1 MSGNRQGQGP
11 EKQPVLS
18 AVLSFILVGAGQVYN
33 GQVIRGVAWFGTTVL
48 SGFLIGVI
56 AVLTLGIGAILLP
69 LLFVFPLAA
78 AVDAYLQA
86 QKINAGEVVP

>member
-1 MSGNRQGQGP
+1 MSESQPSRGS

-18 AVLSFILVGAGQVYN
+18 AVLSFVLVGAGQVYN

-48 SGFLIGVI
+48 SGLLIGVV
-56 AVLTLGIGAILLP
+56 AVLTLGIGVILLP

>member
-1 MSGNRQGQGP
+1 M
-11 EKQPVLS
+11 LS
-18 AVLSFILVGAGQVYN
+18 AVLSFVLVGAGQVYN
-33 GQVIRGVAWFGTTVL
+33 GQVIRGGAWFGTTVL
-48 SGFLIGVI
+48 SGLLIGVV